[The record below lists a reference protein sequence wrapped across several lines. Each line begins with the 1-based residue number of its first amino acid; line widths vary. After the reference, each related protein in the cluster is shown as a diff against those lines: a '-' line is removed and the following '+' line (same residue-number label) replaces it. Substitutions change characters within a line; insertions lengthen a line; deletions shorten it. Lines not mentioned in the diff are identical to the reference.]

1 MALECVREGR
11 DGVYIDLHVVPG
23 SKKAGM
29 DYDEYGKR
37 LRIKVLAPAVG
48 GKANRDVVGVFSGF
62 FGECAIVSGHASR
75 KKTVL
80 VPGRPYTEV
89 LGVLEGKLG
98 F

>member
-23 SKKAGM
+23 SKRMGV

-37 LRIKVLAPAVG
+37 LRLKVLAPAAD
-48 GKANRDVVGVFSGF
+48 GKANKDVIGFFSAL
-62 FGECAIVSGHASR
+62 FGECVIVSGPASR

-80 VPGRPYTEV
+80 VLGRPYAEV
-89 LGVLEGKLG
+89 LSALEEKLRV
-98 F
+98 